1 MGQAIIGGVIGAI
14 CSLIAIWVV
23 FQFIEFNIP
32 NVYIAVAI
40 AGFFSAFFAKTC
52 TSICSKND

>member
-23 FQFIEFNIP
+23 FQIIEFNIP
-32 NVYIAVAI
+32 NVYIGVAI
-40 AGFFSAFFAKTC
+40 AGFFSAFFANIF
-52 TSICSKND
+52 TSSYTKSK